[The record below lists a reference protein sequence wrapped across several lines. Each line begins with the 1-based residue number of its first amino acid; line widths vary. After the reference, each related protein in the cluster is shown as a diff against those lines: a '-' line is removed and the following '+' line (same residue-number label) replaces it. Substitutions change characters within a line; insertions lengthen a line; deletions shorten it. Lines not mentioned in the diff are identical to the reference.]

1 MDKFEGDGTLVEEA
15 ENLCLNALSLMTE
28 HGEGIWCTKTCQLC
42 YKELGE
48 FCEDENPI
56 TTMP

>member
-1 MDKFEGDGTLVEEA
+1 MEEDGALVEEA
-15 ENLCLNALSLMTE
+15 ENLCENALSLMTE

-56 TTMP
+56 TTIT